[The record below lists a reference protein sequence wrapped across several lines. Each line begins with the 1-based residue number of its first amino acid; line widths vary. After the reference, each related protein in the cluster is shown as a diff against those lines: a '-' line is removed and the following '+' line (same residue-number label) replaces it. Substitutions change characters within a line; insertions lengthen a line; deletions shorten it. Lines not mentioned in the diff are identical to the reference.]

1 MVAYQGVPGA
11 YSEQAALKA
20 CPEWSHIPCESFELV
35 FQALSQ
41 VGALSRRSRARGELG
56 FRASPAFVVYGFG
69 LAPRQNR

>member
-1 MVAYQGVPGA
+1 MCALQQATGGAQGQSVANMVAYQGVPGA

-41 VGALSRRSRARGELG
+41 V
-56 FRASPAFVVYGFG
+56 P
-69 LAPRQNR
+69 

>member
-20 CPEWSHIPCESFELV
+20 CPEWSHTPCESFELV

-41 VGALSRRSRARGELG
+41 ARQLWPISDTSQAELG
-56 FRASPAFVVYGFG
+56 LEQCYLCLR
-69 LAPRQNR
+69 LMNDR

>member
-20 CPEWSHIPCESFELV
+20 CPEWNHIPCESFELV

-41 VGALSRRSRARGELG
+41 VHHIELPDLRK
-56 FRASPAFVVYGFG
+56 FRVHSLKPGTFMERTQP
-69 LAPRQNR
+69 L